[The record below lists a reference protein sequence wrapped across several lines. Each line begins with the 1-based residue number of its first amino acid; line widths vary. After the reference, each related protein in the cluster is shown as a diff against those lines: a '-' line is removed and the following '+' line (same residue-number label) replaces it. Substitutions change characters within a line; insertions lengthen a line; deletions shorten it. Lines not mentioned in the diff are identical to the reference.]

1 MSNILIEANNISKVY
16 DPDIF
21 LKRGHNNYALKNVN
35 FILNEGDFISIMG
48 PSGSGKSTLLNCLS
62 TLDTVSSGNIKFMD
76 KVVSYKS
83 QSEFRSKYLGF
94 VFQNH
99 NLISYLSIFDNIA
112 TPAMLTEVK
121 GEDLIN
127 EVKRLAKQLDIE
139 HLLDKF
145 PNECSGGECQRA
157 AIARALINHP
167 KILCCDE
174 PTGNLDSHN
183 SHKILSILSELN
195 KQGTSIILI
204 THDAMIASYA
214 NQMMYLYDGCI
225 KTVVN
230 KGNDSQIDFYK
241 KISSVTMQDSLLKEI
256 DKNAIDTVE
265 NTTNVTQFE
274 NDIYDYTGRTHV
286 YIRIKDKPYNKKE
299 AEKVNEFVI
308 NETSIDFV
316 NLYNNLLT
324 INIKDIQTINL
335 NLEAK
340 LGMLGTFNF
349 NILMDITCHDR
360 IYQFLVINDNDF
372 VDMMNYLK
380 QLDIEIIDERHI
392 IEIYQQYPD
401 AFERQKHLQYSQKDL
416 MKYKGK

>member
-62 TLDTVSSGNIKFMD
+62 TLDTVSSGSIKFMNEI
-76 KVVSYKS
+76 VSYKS
-83 QSEFRSKYLGF
+83 QSEFRSQYLGF

-99 NLISYLSIFDNIA
+99 NLIPYLSIFDNIA
-112 TPAMLTEVK
+112 TPAMLSETK

-127 EVKRLAKQLDIE
+127 EVKQLAKHLDIE

-174 PTGNLDSHN
+174 PTGNLDSRN

-214 NQMMYLYDGCI
+214 NQMMYLYDGSI

-230 KGNDSQIDFYK
+230 KGHDSQVDFYK
-241 KISSVTMQDSLLKEI
+241 NISCITMQDSLLKEI
-256 DKNAIDTVE
+256 DEDAIDTIE
-265 NTTNVTQFE
+265 NTTNISQFE
-274 NDIYDYTGRTHV
+274 NDVYNYEGRTTI
-286 YIRIKDKPYNKKE
+286 YIHIKDKAYDKKK
-299 AEKVNEFVI
+299 ADNANEFI
-308 NETSIDFV
+308 IDETSTHFV
-316 NLYNNLLT
+316 NLYNNSLN

-335 NLEAK
+335 DLEAK

-349 NILMDITCHDR
+349 NILMDIMSNNKT
-360 IYQFLVINDNDF
+360 YQFLVTNDNDF
-372 VDMMNYLK
+372 VEMMNYFK
-380 QLDIEIIDERHI
+380 QLDIEVIDKRHI

-401 AFERQKHLQYSQKDL
+401 AFERQKHLQYTQKDL
-416 MKYKGK
+416 MQYKKK